1 MITRWDILKALTQHE
16 RCMQIFRVSGSER
29 KLTDGIITISVQ
41 NADAVQSIEK
51 AISVQIVED
60 E

>member
-16 RCMQIFRVSGSER
+16 RCMQIFRASGSER
-29 KLTDGIITISVQ
+29 KLTNGIIIISVQ
-41 NADAVQSIEK
+41 NADAVRSIEK